1 MKNISITLILVVLS
15 TIGLGQTP
23 FKSLTVHIDTVQ
35 FMSWELGLD
44 YKTAKDQNKIKNEEL
59 YLFNHD
65 IIVDLISKTVT
76 LYWVTK
82 KTVDD
87 VYKLKNF
94 KVLKS
99 GYYFEFSGGE
109 GSIQDYKILI
119 SENVD
124 GTYSEIRQNVR
135 NKKSTVDGGIF
146 DRNVKITMK

>member
-1 MKNISITLILVVLS
+1 MKNILITLVLVVLS

-23 FKSLTVHIDTVQ
+23 FKSLTIHIDTVQ

-65 IIVDLISKTVT
+65 FIVDLISKTVT
-76 LYWVTK
+76 VFWVTK
-82 KTVDD
+82 KTVSD

-99 GYYFEFSGGE
+99 GYFFEFWEKGN
-109 GSIQDYKILI
+109 IQNYKMLI

-124 GTYSEIRQNVR
+124 GTYSQIVQNGLNEDTEIC
-135 NKKSTVDGGIF
+135 GGQY
-146 DRNVKITMK
+146 DSNVKFTIK

>member
-1 MKNISITLILVVLS
+1 MKNILITLVLVVLS

-23 FKSLTVHIDTVQ
+23 FKSLTIHIDTVQ
-35 FMSWELGLD
+35 YMSWELGLD

-76 LYWVTK
+76 IYWVTK

-124 GTYSEIRQNVR
+124 GTYSEIRQDVR
-135 NKKSTVDGGIF
+135 DNESTVDGGIF
-146 DRNVKITMK
+146 DRNVKITIK

>member
-1 MKNISITLILVVLS
+1 MKNISLTLVLVVLS

-23 FKSLTVHIDTVQ
+23 FKSLTIHIDTVQ

-76 LYWVTK
+76 IYWVTK

-87 VYKLKNF
+87 VFKLKNF

-99 GYYFEFSGGE
+99 GYFFEFWEE
-109 GSIQDYKILI
+109 GNVQNYKILI

-124 GTYSEIRQNVR
+124 GTYSEIEQ
-135 NKKSTVDGGIF
+135 DGLDKETEICGGQY
-146 DRNVKITMK
+146 DRNVKITIK

>member
-1 MKNISITLILVVLS
+1 MKNILITLVLVVLS

-23 FKSLTVHIDTVQ
+23 FKSLTIHEDTVQ

-44 YKTAKDQNKIKNEEL
+44 YKTAKDQNKIV
-59 YLFNHD
+59 YIDTWVFNYD
-65 IIVDLISKTVT
+65 IIVNLISKTVT

-82 KTVDD
+82 KTVCH

-99 GYYFEFSGGE
+99 GYFFEFWEE
-109 GSIQDYKILI
+109 GNVQNYKILI

-124 GTYSEIRQNVR
+124 GTYSQIVQNGLDKDTEI
-135 NKKSTVDGGIF
+135 GGGEY
-146 DRNVKITMK
+146 DRNVKFTIK

>member
-1 MKNISITLILVVLS
+1 MKNISITLVLVVLS

-23 FKSLTVHIDTVQ
+23 FKSLTIHIDTVQ
-35 FMSWELGLD
+35 YMSWELGLD

-99 GYYFEFSGGE
+99 GYFFEFWEE
-109 GSIQDYKILI
+109 GNVQNYKILI

-124 GTYSEIRQNVR
+124 GTYSQIVQNGLDKDTEI
-135 NKKSTVDGGIF
+135 GGGEY
-146 DRNVKITMK
+146 DRNVKFTIK

>member
-1 MKNISITLILVVLS
+1 MKNILITLVLVVLS

-23 FKSLTVHIDTVQ
+23 FKSLTIHIDTVQ
-35 FMSWELGLD
+35 YMSWELGLD

-76 LYWVTK
+76 VFWVTK
-82 KTVDD
+82 KTVSD

-99 GYYFEFSGGE
+99 GYFFEFWEE
-109 GSIQDYKILI
+109 GNVQNYKILI

-124 GTYSEIRQNVR
+124 GTYSQIVQNGLDKDTEI
-135 NKKSTVDGGIF
+135 GGGEY
-146 DRNVKITMK
+146 DRNVKFTIK

>member
-1 MKNISITLILVVLS
+1 MKNILITLVLVVLS

-76 LYWVTK
+76 IYWVTK

-87 VYKLKNF
+87 VFKLKNF

-99 GYYFEFSGGE
+99 GYFFEFWEE
-109 GSIQDYKILI
+109 GNVQNYKILI

-124 GTYSEIRQNVR
+124 GTYSQIVQNGLDKDTEI
-135 NKKSTVDGGIF
+135 GGGEY
-146 DRNVKITMK
+146 DSNVKFTIK

>member
-1 MKNISITLILVVLS
+1 MKNILITLVLVVLS

-44 YKTAKDQNKIKNEEL
+44 YKTAKDQNKIKNEDI

-65 IIVDLISKTVT
+65 FIVDLISKTVT
-76 LYWVTK
+76 VFWVTK
-82 KTVDD
+82 KTVSD

-99 GYYFEFSGGE
+99 GYFFEFWEKGN
-109 GSIQDYKILI
+109 IQNYKALI
-119 SENVD
+119 CENVD
-124 GTYSEIRQNVR
+124 GTYSQIVQNGLNKDTEI
-135 NKKSTVDGGIF
+135 GGGEY
-146 DRNVKITMK
+146 DRNVKFTIK

>member
-1 MKNISITLILVVLS
+1 MKNILITLVLVVLS

-23 FKSLTVHIDTVQ
+23 FKSLTIHIDTVQ
-35 FMSWELGLD
+35 YMSWELGLD

-65 IIVDLISKTVT
+65 FIVDLISKTVT
-76 LYWVTK
+76 VFWVTK
-82 KTVDD
+82 KTVSD

-99 GYYFEFSGGE
+99 GYFFEFWEKGN
-109 GSIQDYKILI
+109 IQNYKMLI

-124 GTYSEIRQNVR
+124 GTYSQIVQNGLKEDTEI
-135 NKKSTVDGGIF
+135 GGGQY
-146 DRNVKITMK
+146 DSNVKFTIK

>member
-1 MKNISITLILVVLS
+1 MKNILITLILVVLS

-23 FKSLTVHIDTVQ
+23 FKSLTIHIDTVQ

-65 IIVDLISKTVT
+65 FIVDLISKTVT
-76 LYWVTK
+76 VFWVTK
-82 KTVDD
+82 KTVSH

-99 GYYFEFSGGE
+99 GYFFEFWEKGN
-109 GSIQDYKILI
+109 IQNYKMLI

-124 GTYSEIRQNVR
+124 GTYSEIEQSGLNED
-135 NKKSTVDGGIF
+135 TEIGGGQY
-146 DRNVKITMK
+146 DRNVKFTIK

>member
-1 MKNISITLILVVLS
+1 MKNILITLVLVVLS

-23 FKSLTVHIDTVQ
+23 FRSLTIHIDTVQ
-35 FMSWELGLD
+35 YMSWELGLD

-65 IIVDLISKTVT
+65 FIVDLISKTVT
-76 LYWVTK
+76 VFWVTK
-82 KTVDD
+82 KTVSD

-99 GYYFEFSGGE
+99 GYFFEFWEKGNV
-109 GSIQDYKILI
+109 QNYKMLI

-124 GTYSEIRQNVR
+124 GTYSQIVQNGLNEDTEI
-135 NKKSTVDGGIF
+135 GGGQY
-146 DRNVKITMK
+146 DSNVKFTIK

>member
-1 MKNISITLILVVLS
+1 MKNISITLVLVVLS

-23 FKSLTVHIDTVQ
+23 FKSLTIHIDTVQ
-35 FMSWELGLD
+35 YMSWELGLD

-124 GTYSEIRQNVR
+124 GTYSEIRQDVR
-135 NKKSTVDGGIF
+135 DNESTVDGGIF
-146 DRNVKITMK
+146 DRNVKITIK

>member
-1 MKNISITLILVVLS
+1 MKNILITLVLVVLS

-23 FKSLTVHIDTVQ
+23 FKSLTIHIDTVQ

-76 LYWVTK
+76 IYWVTK

-87 VYKLKNF
+87 VFKLKNF

-99 GYYFEFSGGE
+99 GYFFEFWEE
-109 GSIQDYKILI
+109 GNVQNYKILI

-124 GTYSEIRQNVR
+124 GTYSEIEQ
-135 NKKSTVDGGIF
+135 DGLDKETEICGGQY
-146 DRNVKITMK
+146 DRNVKITIK

>member
-1 MKNISITLILVVLS
+1 MKNILITLILVVLS

-23 FKSLTVHIDTVQ
+23 FKSLTIHEDTIQ
-35 FMSWELGLD
+35 NMYWEIGLD
-44 YKTAKDQNKIKNEEL
+44 FKTAKDQNKIVYEDTWV
-59 YLFNHD
+59 FNHD
-65 IIVDLISKTVT
+65 IIVDLKTKTVT

-82 KTVDD
+82 KSITRVD
-87 VYKLKNF
+87 KLKKF

-124 GTYSEIRQNVR
+124 GTYSEIEQ
-135 NKKSTVDGGIF
+135 DGLDKETEICGGQY

>member
-1 MKNISITLILVVLS
+1 MKNISLTLVLVVLS

-23 FKSLTVHIDTVQ
+23 FKSLTIHIDTVQ
-35 FMSWELGLD
+35 YMSWELGLD

-65 IIVDLISKTVT
+65 FIVDLISKTVT
-76 LYWVTK
+76 VFWVTK
-82 KTVDD
+82 KTVSD

-99 GYYFEFSGGE
+99 GYFFEFWEE
-109 GSIQDYKILI
+109 GNVQNYKMLI

-124 GTYSEIRQNVR
+124 GTYSQIVQNAINKDTEI
-135 NKKSTVDGGIF
+135 GGGQY
-146 DRNVKITMK
+146 DRNVKFTIK